1 MKHRVLNAERMTWTP
16 AADAKL
22 LHLFAQGLN
31 KIDIAREMGASISAV
46 EARYRKVRNTHV
58 G

>member
-1 MKHRVLNAERMTWTP
+1 MSHRVLNAERMTWTP

-22 LHLFAQGLN
+22 LDLFAQGLN
-31 KIDIAREMGASISAV
+31 KIDVAREMGASISAV